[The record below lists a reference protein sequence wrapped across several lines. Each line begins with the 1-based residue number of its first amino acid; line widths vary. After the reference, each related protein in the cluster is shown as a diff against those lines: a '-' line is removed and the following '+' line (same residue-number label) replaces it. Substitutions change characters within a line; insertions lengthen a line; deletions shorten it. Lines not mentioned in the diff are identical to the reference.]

1 MNILVIVIFVLLIGY
16 VFSQRRQIA
25 FLKQINH
32 NQETLHILTEHRY
45 TLLKHRSTM
54 LELALNVAG
63 YDVERFNKGDYTKIE
78 PSPAKCQQIWEE
90 FQRLQSIDRSEEI
103 KFEVEMELDEGKS

>member
-54 LELALNVAG
+54 LELLLSMVG
-63 YDVERFNKGDYTKIE
+63 YDVERFSKGDYTKIE
-78 PSPAKCQQIWEE
+78 PSPDQLEQIWEE
-90 FQRLQSIDRSEEI
+90 FQRQQSLVRSEEI
-103 KFEVEMELDEGKS
+103 KFETEMELHESK